1 MAFNRHVAE
10 ELRQKLGDRSGL
22 TVSTCHSMGLSVLRR
37 YFSGVEINPNERKYH
52 EICKR
57 LMETFPLADKKDK
70 EFKQLTYETLDFLKE
85 TVRYSQLT
93 LTEPNPDELVKM
105 VEHFFLEIPSDPE
118 YLDWALGKVPRAL
131 EIGEKLAA
139 DHLDISLD
147 DLLWLPNRW
156 DIRVPQKAF
165 VLWDEA
171 QDANKSMLQL
181 CLRAVRDGG
190 RLAAIGD
197 PAQAIM
203 GFAGSD
209 ANSWQHIQEKL
220 RPTILPLSV
229 CYRCPSSHLDIA
241 RRIVPQIEPRP
252 GAIPGKMATI
262 TQQDAKKIIKSGNMV
277 ICRLTAPLIKRP
289 FSLRAYQN
297 RCSGIVETFLP

>member
-1 MAFNRHVAE
+1 M
-10 ELRQKLGDRSGL
+10 
-22 TVSTCHSMGLSVLRR
+22 
-37 YFSGVEINPNERKYH
+37 
-52 EICKR
+52 
-57 LMETFPLADKKDK
+57 ADKKDK